1 MISVL
6 GVAIGV
12 AVLNIVMSVMTGFE
26 HELKTKILST
36 DSHVVVRRLGGKIAK
51 WEELSKKI
59 NDVDG
64 VLSVSPVL
72 TQQALIRTENR
83 STGVIIRA
91 LSPDT
96 DASEQLEEYM
106 IDNAGISDLYDP
118 PPVEVF
124 TSKGEKGEVK
134 LPGLIVGKELSKNL
148 GLIPGR
154 PVSLLSANVSS
165 SPFGLVPKYKRFVV
179 AGLYSSGL
187 IEYESGVAYASLK
200 DAQRFFRLG
209 DSITGFEVRVKDV
222 DKAPEK
228 AQDIVDALGGLSSGF
243 YAQDWTVTNKPLWEA
258 LRLEKKVY
266 FIVLLLIIVMASF
279 SIIST
284 LIMLVL
290 EKRKDIAILRTMGAS
305 SNDVASIF
313 RFQGAAIGGLGTIL
327 GVALGFIACLLLKNY
342 GFPIDERIFQMSE
355 LPIKIEPLNFVLVA
369 IAAFLICL
377 VSTIYPSSRASKL
390 EPSAVLRYE

>member
-1 MISVL
+1 ML

-36 DSHVVVRRLGGKIAK
+36 DSHVVVRRLGGKIAD
-51 WEELSKKI
+51 WEKLSEKI
-59 NDVDG
+59 SNIDG
-64 VLSVSPVL
+64 VVSVSPVL

-96 DASEQLEEYM
+96 DASKQLEDYL
-106 IDNAGISDLYDP
+106 IDNGGISDLYDP
-118 PPVEVF
+118 PPVEVL
-124 TSKGEKGEVK
+124 TSKGVSSEVK

-187 IEYESGVAYASLK
+187 IEYESGVAYAALK

-209 DSITGFEVRVKDV
+209 DSITGFEVRVDNV

-228 AQDIVDALGGLSSGF
+228 AQEIVDALGGLSTGF
-243 YAQDWTVTNKPLWEA
+243 YC
-258 LRLEKKVY
+258 
-266 FIVLLLIIVMASF
+266 S
-279 SIIST
+279 
-284 LIMLVL
+284 
-290 EKRKDIAILRTMGAS
+290 
-305 SNDVASIF
+305 
-313 RFQGAAIGGLGTIL
+313 GLDG
-327 GVALGFIACLLLKNY
+327 Y
-342 GFPIDERIFQMSE
+342 
-355 LPIKIEPLNFVLVA
+355 
-369 IAAFLICL
+369 
-377 VSTIYPSSRASKL
+377 
-390 EPSAVLRYE
+390 